1 MDFKLGIKR
10 ILLLS
15 FVGVSFFAVSCDE
28 DVLSSLGD
36 GDTVSA
42 LKEALKIG
50 AKTAASTLGKE
61 NGYFSDAAVKI
72 GMPEEVAVAAK
83 LMSSSNGKKLL
94 SAAGADNFQIDN
106 IVLMMNRAAETAAP
120 KAVDVFA
127 NAISNMSIADG
138 EDILFDRYQ
147 SKNAAVKSGSDEFNV
162 GSVAFGTNNSA
173 TAYLYD
179 NTYSGL
185 KSSFSPVIDGVIDQV
200 SVGSL
205 TLNDAWSGF
214 TRGFNKVM
222 DYKNTTAG
230 KLLIA
235 GWKTANVFTDSN
247 ESAEL
252 CEMLDASVAIQDNSL
267 GGYVTGKALSGLF
280 AKVADKEVDIRTNAA
295 ARTSDLLKRVFG
307 RLDE

>member
-28 DVLSSLGD
+28 DVLSSLGE

-50 AKTAASTLGKE
+50 AQTAASTLGKE
-61 NGYFSDAAVKI
+61 NGYFSDKVAKI
-72 GMPEEVAVAAK
+72 EMPEEVAVAAK
-83 LMSSSNGKKLL
+83 LMSSSKGKELL

-127 NAISNMSIADG
+127 SAISKMSIADG

-147 SKNAAVKSGSDEFNV
+147 SKGSSVKSGTSGFNV

-185 KSSFSPVIDGVIDQV
+185 TSSFSPIIDGVIDQV
-200 SVGSL
+200 SVSGL

-214 TRGFNKVM
+214 TSGFNKVM
-222 DYKNTTAG
+222 EYKNSTAG

-235 GWKTANVFTDSN
+235 GWKGFNIISSNDDS
-247 ESAEL
+247 EEL
-252 CEMLDASVAIQDNSL
+252 CAMLDASESIPNTSL
-267 GGYVTGKALSGLF
+267 GGYVTGKALTGLF
-280 AKVADKEVDIRTNAA
+280 TKVADKEVDIRTNAA